1 MFGFGKKNKDLEDIL
16 LSLHANASNNYKDA
30 AQDNYKEFL
39 QLFEEYKNSG
49 KLKAK
54 QITYYEQCIQEWAP
68 QMKNYTHFDQK
79 PDIQGL
85 SELYKDGET
94 ER

>member
-1 MFGFGKKNKDLEDIL
+1 MFGFGMKKNKELEDIL
-16 LSLHANASNNYKDA
+16 LSLNANASNNYKDA
-30 AQDNYKEFL
+30 AQSNYRELLEK
-39 QLFEEYKNSG
+39 FEELKSSG

-54 QITYYEQCIQEWAP
+54 QIEYYEKILDEWAP

-85 SELYKDGET
+85 SDLKK
-94 ER
+94 

>member
-1 MFGFGKKNKDLEDIL
+1 MFGFGKKNKELEDIL
-16 LSLHANASNNYKDA
+16 LSLNANASNNYKDA
-30 AQDNYKEFL
+30 AQSNYHEFL
-39 QLFEEYKNSG
+39 ELFEKLRSEG

-54 QITYYEQCIQEWAP
+54 QISYYEEVIRQWEP

-85 SELYKDGET
+85 SDLRK
-94 ER
+94 

>member
-1 MFGFGKKNKDLEDIL
+1 MFGFGKKNNDLESIL
-16 LSLHANASNNYKDA
+16 LSLNANASNNYKDA
-30 AQDNYKEFL
+30 AQSNFQEL
-39 QLFEEYKNSG
+39 LELFEELKKAG

-54 QITYYEQCIQEWAP
+54 QIAYYEEIIDQWRP

-85 SELYKDGET
+85 SDLIK
-94 ER
+94 